1 MIGVGLLLLSLPVQA
16 GGEARREADESA
28 RRGDYAVALEQY
40 RSCAVGS
47 DAQARLCGSQA
58 ALLAPQAEDNF
69 VGWAVLQA
77 VRRDY
82 RELGV
87 GEARARVEA
96 ELQRR
101 PDGPAGAEL
110 RAWLAHEQLR
120 VGELPAT
127 PGLTA
132 GDEAWVEEGA
142 ARLRQARRH
151 ALVAGVGGVAAAV
164 YVAVAGRTLW
174 MGGRA
179 ALKGALPAAVG
190 GLCLLGLLPLLAA
203 FPQEPDLARPL
214 VVNAGWAMTA
224 LFFARSAPPLLGAVG
239 TFGGFLALA
248 GSHGWL
254 DRMGVP

>member
-1 MIGVGLLLLSLPVQA
+1 VIGVGLLLLSLPVQA

-151 ALVAGVGGVAAAV
+151 ALVAGVGGVAAA
-164 YVAVAGRTLW
+164 GRTLW

>member
-1 MIGVGLLLLSLPVQA
+1 VIGVGLLLLSLPVQA

-40 RSCAVGS
+40 RACAVGS

-164 YVAVAGRTLW
+164 YVAVAG
-174 MGGRA
+174 
-179 ALKGALPAAVG
+179 
-190 GLCLLGLLPLLAA
+190 LCLLGLLPLLAA